1 MNSRDATEIL
11 ELIKINCL
19 KVLLQ
24 IYFFLIHIKIIT
36 KVRDLSDLM
45 SLTENK
51 ITYLFEM

>member
-11 ELIKINCL
+11 EFNKTNCL

-24 IYFFLIHIKIIT
+24 ICFFLINIKIIT

>member
-1 MNSRDATEIL
+1 MNSRDATEIS
-11 ELIKINCL
+11 EFIKINSL

-45 SLTENK
+45 SLTEDK